1 MKKLL
6 TEGKSYTPA
15 AATNVLATFE
25 RQLDFD
31 GKPWV
36 RPSRDPKYIAKW
48 RYYQERHLAME
59 SREPVQPSE
68 VSAPH
73 PQV

>member
-1 MKKLL
+1 MKLL
-6 TEGKSYTPA
+6 TEGKPYTTA

-48 RYYQERHLAME
+48 RYHQEMHLAGQ
-59 SREPVQPSE
+59 EPKEPPN
-68 VSAPH
+68 A
-73 PQV
+73 

>member
-1 MKKLL
+1 MKLL
-6 TEGKSYTPA
+6 TEGKPYVTA

-25 RQLDFD
+25 RQYVD

-59 SREPVQPSE
+59 SREPKEPPN
-68 VSAPH
+68 A
-73 PQV
+73 